1 MSAMQTLTFACNLTS
16 LNISLRKKVSKDNF
30 EGHVGIPEESTAI
43 NWKFQ
48 NLVRILST
56 YTPSNSSVSIHKN

>member
-48 NLVRILST
+48 NLVLPLIVVYRYIK
-56 YTPSNSSVSIHKN
+56 IEAI

>member
-48 NLVRILST
+48 NLVRTVVHLSGLADIFQ
-56 YTPSNSSVSIHKN
+56 VC

>member
-1 MSAMQTLTFACNLTS
+1 MSAMQTLTFAGNLTT
-16 LNISLRKKVSKDNF
+16 LNISLRKKVTKDNF

-48 NLVRILST
+48 NIVLILPLILMCR
-56 YTPSNSSVSIHKN
+56 YTKIEAI

>member
-1 MSAMQTLTFACNLTS
+1 MSAIQTLTFACNLTS

-48 NLVRILST
+48 NLVLPLIVVYR
-56 YTPSNSSVSIHKN
+56 YTKIEAI

>member
-48 NLVRILST
+48 NLVRILPLIVVYR
-56 YTPSNSSVSIHKN
+56 YTKIKAI